1 MLPRSSLR
9 RIDLQCP
16 LLTRILP
23 PCQPKGS
30 FLQIRLRRD
39 SQFYYRRFTIC
50 NNQSSTL
57 QKSTI
62 SVTTFILLSVT
73 AVLSGS
79 LIAYF
84 QSSRPPDDSKNIG
97 YQNID
102 QNQTM
107 AGVIPPGRPGNLTPD
122 QEAKLRELWK
132 ATLNV
137 FGVIHNSRETGES
150 LDGNPARD
158 SLDETATP
166 DKKKKKRLGLFGR
179 KKDKDTDTANGVY
192 KESNDSEDKYGQTKE
207 FHDVLATQSPED
219 LRKAFWSMVKHDHP
233 DGLLLRFLRARK
245 WDVEKALIMLISTMH
260 WRSQEMH
267 VDDDVMKN
275 GEGVALAETLS
286 SDPSIKKEGDD
297 FLQQL
302 RMGKSYLHGSDKD
315 GRPMCFVRVRLHKQG
330 EQSEDSVERITVH
343 VIETARLLLLPPVDT
358 AVCTSIIVLVNSSL
372 IV

>member
-9 RIDLQCP
+9 RINLHCP
-16 LLTRILP
+16 LLTRFLP
-23 PCQPKGS
+23 SRQPKGLS
-30 FLQIRLRRD
+30 LQIRLRRD
-39 SQFYYRRFTIC
+39 SQYYYR
-50 NNQSSTL
+50 QSSFRNNETPNL

-62 SVTTFILLSVT
+62 SVTTFVLLSVT
-73 AVLSGS
+73 AVLGGS
-79 LIAYF
+79 LITYF
-84 QSSRPPDDSKNIG
+84 WSSWSPDDSNNLE
-97 YQNID
+97 YRAID
-102 QNQTM
+102 QYQTM
-107 AGVIPPGRPGNLTPD
+107 AGVIPPGRPGNLTSD
-122 QEAKLRELWK
+122 QETKLRELWK

-137 FGVIHNSRETGES
+137 FGVIQTGRETGES
-150 LDGNPARD
+150 LDGNSARD

-179 KKDKDTDTANGVY
+179 KKDKDTDTANGVN
-192 KESNDSEDKYGQTKE
+192 KEANDSEDKYGQTKE
-207 FHDVLATQSPED
+207 FHDALATQSPED

-260 WRSQEMH
+260 WRSQEMQ
-267 VDDDVMKN
+267 VDDDIMKN
-275 GEGVALAETLS
+275 GEGVALAATLS

-330 EQSEDSVERITVH
+330 EQSEASVERITVH
-343 VIETARLLLLPPVDT
+343 VIETARLLLSPPVDT
-358 AVCTSIIVLVNSSL
+358 AVCTSIIILVNSSL